1 MKINNSLLIV
11 LIASIALVLAVY
23 IYSNNTPFKQCLHAG
38 AQLYGADS
46 YQEMTRLDKKSAT
59 YKRCVSEMS
68 KRT

>member
-11 LIASIALVLAVY
+11 LIASMALVLAVY

-46 YQEMTRLDKKSAT
+46 YQEMTKLDRKNQT
-59 YKRCVSEMS
+59 YQRCVSEMS
-68 KRT
+68 Q